1 MQKQMPL
8 LQSNNWMGCD
18 DAVQVYTVSFF
29 GHRRI
34 YDLIRIERQLEEVVC
49 TLLREQQYVEF
60 LVGRDGD
67 FDLLAASV
75 IRRCKRE
82 YRSDNSSL
90 VWVLPY
96 MTADY
101 RDHEDSYRKYYNE
114 IEVFS
119 GTHYKAAFRQRN
131 RAIIERSDLAV
142 FYVEKN
148 EGGAYSTMKY
158 ATAQGVEI
166 INLYDIPKQE

>member
-1 MQKQMPL
+1 M
-8 LQSNNWMGCD
+8 N
-18 DAVQVYTVSFF
+18 VFTVSFF

-34 YDLIRIERQLEEVVC
+34 CDPIRIERKLEELIKE
-49 TLLREQQYVEF
+49 LLLTRQYVEF

-67 FDLLAASV
+67 FDLLVASV

-82 YRSDNSSL
+82 CRSDNSSL

-96 MTADY
+96 MTADF
-101 RDHEDSYRKYYNE
+101 RDNEEAYQEYYDE

-119 GTHYKAAFRQRN
+119 GTHYKAAFQQRN
-131 RAIIERSDLAV
+131 RSMLDRSNLAV
-142 FYVEKN
+142 FYVEKA

-158 ATAQGVEI
+158 ATAKG
-166 INLYDIPKQE
+166 INMSNLCTSGI